1 MAKYVL
7 LDTGFWYAFYDAR
20 DTYHK
25 EATDLVEYIMFHR
38 LIIPW
43 PCLYENLNTR
53 FVRRVEWLKS
63 FRGLIRR
70 PNVEILNDEPYREHA
85 LASVLEAEARW
96 LNHSLVDEV
105 IREILR
111 DESIRLEAVVTFN
124 RSDFADL
131 CEKRRIEIVGDS

>member
-20 DTYHK
+20 DIYHK
-25 EATDLVEYIMFHR
+25 EATDLVEYVMFHR

-63 FRGLIRR
+63 LR
-70 PNVEILNDEPYREHA
+70 
-85 LASVLEAEARW
+85 ARW
-96 LNHSLVDEV
+96 IPPS
-105 IREILR
+105 
-111 DESIRLEAVVTFN
+111 
-124 RSDFADL
+124 
-131 CEKRRIEIVGDS
+131 